1 MADMANAN
9 LSAAKA
15 AKNDEFYTEL
25 SEIQAEL
32 KNYTDKFQG
41 KVVYCNCDDPFE
53 SNFVKYFLMNF
64 NRLGLKEL
72 IATGYQTSP
81 VRGKELVL
89 QDGPYALRVT
99 DTSAYLVGTQTDLD
113 VKGAKFFLDAEKDR
127 CSVLLHG
134 NYAVDENGNRI
145 QIDIKEEYVD
155 EKTGKT
161 KKRTVKQDLYYEAG
175 DFRSD
180 ESIELLRQAD
190 IVVTNPPFSLFR
202 EYVAQLMQY
211 EKQFLIIGNM
221 NAITYKEFF
230 PLLKENKVWAG
241 CKFNASF
248 VYGSAYKNV
257 LDANRKFVQ
266 SKGYDPNTHIKV
278 PACCWFT
285 NLDHAK
291 RHQMLPLDLGFTY
304 EGHEDMYPR
313 YDNYDAIE
321 VSKVSQIPSDY
332 EPCWYKCPQSQQCT
346 YARSEGKVDQALC
359 ENACNGQ
366 IGVPITFLD
375 KHCPEQFEI
384 VGADF
389 DLAAKIDLPDGSVG
403 SGRFYVGVAGT
414 AEQRN
419 SGTAAIVQS
428 DRYSEEESVTE
439 CSACQSHSLTNT
451 VRSNSGLSEQP
462 RVKVMDSPQVS
473 GMQIPELH
481 SRASQASGGTNGCSF
496 RKCNGVMGVPITFL
510 DKYCPEQF
518 EILEG
523 SNRYGILNTWGKNVI
538 IQQNHSHGNNINGQ
552 ATYFRIHVR
561 RKQAFCKG
569 EDDVVL

>member
-1 MADMANAN
+1 MANAN

-25 SEIQAEL
+25 PEISAEL
-32 KNYTDKFQG
+32 NNYTDKFQG
-41 KVVYCNCDDPFE
+41 KVVICNCDDPAE
-53 SNFVKYFLMNF
+53 SNFVKYFIMNF

-81 VRGKELVL
+81 VRGKRVKLWSE
-89 QDGPYALRVT
+89 PYAIRVT
-99 DTSAYLVGTQTDLD
+99 ETKAYLVGTQTDLD
-113 VKGAKFFLDAEKDR
+113 AKGVDYFLATERDR
-127 CSVLLHG
+127 ISYPLYG
-134 NYAVDENGNRI
+134 NYAVDENGERI
-145 QIDIKEEYVD
+145 QIDVKEEYVD

-161 KKRTVKQDLYYEAG
+161 KKRTVKHDLYYEAG

-180 ESIELLRQAD
+180 MCIELLQQAD

-221 NAITYKEFF
+221 NAITYKEIF
-230 PLLKENKVWAG
+230 PLLKDNVMWIG
-241 CKFNASF
+241 CKSMNQDMYFAVPDERKKWLLANKKE
-248 VYGSAYKNV
+248 GSAYKIINGV
-257 LDANRKFVQ
+257 VMGRLA
-266 SKGYDPNTHIKV
+266 S
-278 PACCWFT
+278 ACWFT

-332 EPCWYKCPQSQQCT
+332 EPCWYKCPQSQNCA
-346 YARSEGKVDQALC
+346 YAQSEGKVDQALC
-359 ENACNGQ
+359 EKACNGQ

-403 SGRFYVGVAGT
+403 SGRFYVDVAGT

-419 SGTAAIVQS
+419 SGLPAVVQS

-439 CSACQSHSLTNT
+439 CSVCQSHSLINT
-451 VRSNSGLSEQP
+451 VRSNSGLSDMNMTSP
-462 RVKVMDSPQVS
+462 VSAVVALTLDSSRSSVRVNTS
-473 GMQIPELH
+473 GFL
-481 SRASQASGGTNGCSF
+481 F
-496 RKCNGVMGVPITFL
+496 RKCNGIMGVPITFL
-510 DKYCPEQF
+510 DKYCPLQF
-518 EILEG
+518 EIV
-523 SNRYGILNTWGKNVI
+523 RFR
-538 IQQNHSHGNNINGQ
+538 HGNDGKDLCVSGKCP
-552 ATYFRIHVR
+552 YFRILIR
-561 RKQAFCKG
+561 RK
-569 EDDVVL
+569 